1 MEIFL
6 IIIGSFLIGTGFSF
20 LFNFIVNKK
29 VNKIR
34 ENLNDEISENFKF
47 LEEFVNSELEDLKE
61 DLKYTE
67 SQLEHL
73 ERTIDI
79 MNSEIIELYDD
90 QDEEDLIRIIEE
102 KVNERKKD
110 NLDEV
115 LDKISKEGYNS
126 LDEEQKIF
134 LKEYKKNNRG

>member
-6 IIIGSFLIGTGFSF
+6 IIIGSFLIGTGFAF

-102 KVNERKKD
+102 KVNGRKKD

-134 LKEYKKNNRG
+134 LKEYKKNNKG